1 MMFCL
6 RTAPKRFAPKVW
18 AASSI
23 RTNTTIAETVYYRCN
38 YHDKAAAALACPH
51 EKVKWSYEE
60 LWKQITS
67 LAGGL
72 KALGYQQG
80 DVIATDCSS
89 VGNVLLQ
96 LAVAHNGMQVMPV
109 KDAAEFE
116 QLARMVPVR
125 GAVMANKSSF
135 LSKTSL
141 SMTSSIADIKGKA
154 PEGNTD
160 RRLPLA
166 YYNTAD
172 VTTNRELY
180 QAGVGLAGLLEITPD
195 DTVCIA
201 TSTNKV
207 AGMGSVVS
215 AFVRNATVYIPDM
228 ANLDLADTTLLITD
242 EAALETVRKAKTGSK
257 LRGGLVQ
264 VNGGEEVLW
273 ATEEVGGVKLRILG
287 AGSKSE
293 VMRPLFDSCKDTYYS
308 FK

>member
-1 MMFCL
+1 M
-6 RTAPKRFAPKVW
+6 
-18 AASSI
+18 
-23 RTNTTIAETVYYRCN
+23 
-38 YHDKAAAALACPH
+38 
-51 EKVKWSYEE
+51 
-60 LWKQITS
+60 
-67 LAGGL
+67 G
-72 KALGYQQG
+72 
-80 DVIATDCSS
+80 
-89 VGNVLLQ
+89 
-96 LAVAHNGMQVMPV
+96 
-109 KDAAEFE
+109 
-116 QLARMVPVR
+116 ARMVPVR
-125 GAVMANKSSF
+125 GAVMASKSSF

-201 TSTNKV
+201 TSTNKL

-228 ANLDLADTTLLITD
+228 ANLDLTDTTLLITD
-242 EAALETVRKAKTGSK
+242 EVALETVRKAKKGSK

-273 ATEEVGGVKLRILG
+273 ATEEVGGVNLRILG

-293 VMRPLFDSCKDTYYS
+293 VMRTLFDSCKDTYYS